1 MYFIS
6 DIRFSPEH
14 GRELPYYKI
23 KESFR
28 DVLGRVH
35 TRVLLTPGYLPEL
48 NTEEVIQ
55 VRRGLTFLMEESALI
70 PGQPRLFT
78 VDPRVGYSEKVLGY
92 IDKFWEAILKS
103 GKIDASRE
111 SYDAAERKARRL
123 IDVNTVKHTDARE
136 AGAENVC
143 VQAIKE
149 LQLDTFL
156 RREGWTERRID
167 ATLASLIVRTVYSP
181 SEWEALRLLRENS
194 SAMELVTG
202 RFGDMPTQREVYGAA
217 PSLYALKDKLERH
230 LCSRT
235 DTLFNLTN
243 RVMLFDLTN
252 FYFEGSK
259 QGSAKARFGRSKEK
273 RSDCRL
279 LVLALAVNTEG
290 FIRYSSILAGNTAD
304 PSALPHMVENII
316 AKNPVP
322 SNPDEKVLVVIDA
335 GIATEDN
342 LRLLRESGYNYLCV
356 SRTKPADCTLAC
368 DGRSVTVLDSRRRPI
383 TLAQVAHEEG
393 GDYYLRVNS
402 PGKAMTE
409 RSMNR
414 QWRER
419 FEAELQ
425 KARDALSRKGGTK
438 SYDKVVE
445 RVGRARGRYPSVSK
459 YYQIEYVRCERNPQ
473 HMADIRWRI
482 AISDDEAEQRFGTY
496 FLRTN
501 VPKLDEK
508 TTWEYYNLIREIEA
522 SNRQLKLDLELR
534 PIYHQKDDSSD
545 AHLFFGMLSYW
556 IVNTIRHKLKQH
568 GINHYWTELKRIL
581 HTQKAITTEA
591 DNVLGEPV
599 QLRLCSD
606 PTDRAAE
613 IYRALGYN
621 PVPFKRY
628 TIKASSPPPDGK
640 ICSTHGK
647 IPKNETTTGQP
658 NSDKPPLKLG

>member
-1 MYFIS
+1 MYFTS
-6 DIRFSPEH
+6 VIRFSPEH

-35 TRVLLTPGYLPEL
+35 TRVMLTPGYLPDLDSDE
-48 NTEEVIQ
+48 ISQ
-55 VRRGLTFLMEESALI
+55 VRRGLTYLMEESALI
-70 PGQPRLFT
+70 PGQRRLFS
-78 VDPRVGYSEKVLGY
+78 VDPREGCSGKVLGY
-92 IDKFWEAILKS
+92 IDRFWRDILDS
-103 GKIDASRE
+103 GRIDVSRE
-111 SYDAAERKARRL
+111 SYDLAERKARRL
-123 IDVNTVKHTDARE
+123 IDVDTVRHTDARE

-143 VQAIKE
+143 LQAIRE

-156 RREGWTERRID
+156 RRDGWSERRID

-194 SAMELVTG
+194 SAMELLTG
-202 RFGDMPTQREVYGAA
+202 RFGDMPTQREVYAAA

-230 LCSRT
+230 LCRRT

-252 FYFEGSK
+252 FYFEGGK

-279 LVLALAVNTEG
+279 LVLALAVNTAG

-304 PSALPHMVENII
+304 PKALPGMVENII
-316 AKNPVP
+316 AKNPV
-322 SNPDEKVLVVIDA
+322 SPDPDDKVLVVIDA

-342 LRLLRESGYNYLCV
+342 LRLLREAGYNYLCV
-356 SRTKPADCTLAC
+356 SRTKPADVTLEA
-368 DGRSVTVLDSRRRPI
+368 DGRTVTVLDSRKRPI
-383 TLAQVAHEEG
+383 TLAQVAHEDG
-393 GDYYLRVNS
+393 GDYFLRVNS
-402 PGKAMTE
+402 PSKAMTE

-419 FEAELQ
+419 FEMELA
-425 KARDALSRKGGTK
+425 KAKDALGRKGGTK
-438 SYDKVVE
+438 DYDKVVE
-445 RVGRARGRYPSVSK
+445 RVGRARGKYPSVSK
-459 YYQIEYVRCERNPQ
+459 YYLIEYTRSEENPR
-473 HMADIRWRI
+473 HMADISWQV
-482 AISDDEAEQRFGTY
+482 AIGEDEAEQRFGTY

-501 VPKLDEK
+501 VPRLDEK
-508 TTWEYYNLIREIEA
+508 ATWEYYNLIREIEA
-522 SNRQLKLDLELR
+522 TNRQLKTDLELR
-534 PIYHQKDDSSD
+534 PIHHQKDDNSD
-545 AHLFFGMLSYW
+545 AHLFFGMLAYW
-556 IVNTIRHKLKQH
+556 IVNTVRHKLKQH
-568 GINHYWTELKRIL
+568 GINHYWTEIRRIL

-591 DNVLGEPV
+591 DNALGEPV
-599 QLRLCSD
+599 RLRLCSD

-628 TIKASSPPPDGK
+628 TLQPPSPPPPPPPEMK
-640 ICSTHGK
+640 ICSTHEK
-647 IPKNETTTGQP
+647 IKKNESPTGQP
-658 NSDKPPLKLG
+658 HSD

>member
-1 MYFIS
+1 MYFTS
-6 DIRFSPEH
+6 VIRFSPEH

-35 TRVLLTPGYLPEL
+35 TRVMLTPGYLPDLDSDEL
-48 NTEEVIQ
+48 SQ
-55 VRRGLTFLMEESALI
+55 VRRGLTYLMEESALI
-70 PGQPRLFT
+70 PGQRRIFS
-78 VDPRVGYSEKVLGY
+78 VDPREGCSGKVLGY
-92 IDKFWEAILKS
+92 IDRFWRDILDS
-103 GKIDASRE
+103 GRIDVSRE
-111 SYDAAERKARRL
+111 SYDLAERKARRL
-123 IDVNTVKHTDARE
+123 IDVDTVRHTDARE

-143 VQAIKE
+143 LQAIRE

-156 RREGWTERRID
+156 RREGWSERRID

-194 SAMELVTG
+194 SAMELLTG
-202 RFGDMPTQREVYGAA
+202 RFGDMPTQREVYAAA

-230 LCSRT
+230 LCRRT

-252 FYFEGSK
+252 FYFEGGK

-279 LVLALAVNTEG
+279 LVLALAVNTAG

-304 PSALPHMVENII
+304 PKALPGMVENII
-316 AKNPVP
+316 AKNPV
-322 SNPDEKVLVVIDA
+322 SPDPDDKVLVVIDA

-342 LRLLRESGYNYLCV
+342 LRLLREAGYNYLCV
-356 SRTKPADCTLAC
+356 SRTKPADVTLEA
-368 DGRSVTVLDSRRRPI
+368 DGRTVTVLDSRRRPI
-383 TLAQVAHEEG
+383 TLAQVAHEDG
-393 GDYYLRVNS
+393 GDYFLRVNS
-402 PGKAMTE
+402 PSKAMTE

-419 FEAELQ
+419 FEMELA
-425 KARDALSRKGGTK
+425 KAKDALGRKGGTK
-438 SYDKVVE
+438 DYDKVVE
-445 RVGRARGRYPSVSK
+445 RVGRARGKYPSVSK
-459 YYQIEYVRCERNPQ
+459 YYLIEYTRSEENPR
-473 HMADIRWRI
+473 HMADISWQV
-482 AISDDEAEQRFGTY
+482 AIGEDEAEQRFGTY

-501 VPKLDEK
+501 VPRLDEK
-508 TTWEYYNLIREIEA
+508 ATWEYYNLIREIEA
-522 SNRQLKLDLELR
+522 TNRQLKTDLELR
-534 PIYHQKDDSSD
+534 PIHHQKDDNSD
-545 AHLFFGMLSYW
+545 AHLFFGMLAYW
-556 IVNTIRHKLKQH
+556 IVNTVRHKLKQH
-568 GINHYWTELKRIL
+568 GINHYWTEIRRIL

-591 DNVLGEPV
+591 DNALGEPV
-599 QLRLCSD
+599 RLRLCSD

-628 TIKASSPPPDGK
+628 TLQPPSPPPPPPPEMK
-640 ICSTHGK
+640 ICSTHEK
-647 IPKNETTTGQP
+647 IKKNESPTGQP
-658 NSDKPPLKLG
+658 HSD